1 MSAARFLDTNVVVY
15 AHDTAEPA
23 KQVVAQQ
30 LITDTMRQGDGV
42 ISAQVL
48 SEFFHTVAVRRKL
61 MMASEALRIIE
72 GLEAGLTI
80 LSVTPSLVK
89 EAVATHQRYQL
100 SYWDSLIVA
109 AARDAG
115 CTEIHSEDLSDGQ
128 DYGGVVVVNP
138 FRSLK
143 QVTI

>member
-1 MSAARFLDTNVVVY
+1 MSATRFIDTNVIVY
-15 AHDTAEPA
+15 AHDTTDPV
-23 KQVVAQQ
+23 KQAVAQQ
-30 LITDTMRQGDGV
+30 LITDAMRRGDGA
-42 ISAQVL
+42 ISVQVL
-48 SEFFHTVAVRRKL
+48 GEFFHTVAVRRKL
-61 MMASEALRIIE
+61 MTAAEALLIIE
-72 GLEAGLTI
+72 GLEAGFTTLP
-80 LSVTPSLVK
+80 VTPPLVK

-138 FRSLK
+138 FR
-143 QVTI
+143 TIVGRTA

>member
-1 MSAARFLDTNVVVY
+1 MSATGFLDTNVIVY
-15 AHDTAEPA
+15 AHDTADPA
-23 KQVVAQQ
+23 KQGVAQQ
-30 LITDTMRQGDGV
+30 LITDAMRQGDGA

-48 SEFFHTVAVRRKL
+48 GEFFHTVAVRRKL
-61 MMASEALRIIE
+61 MTAAEALLIIE
-72 GLEAGLTI
+72 GLEAGLAV
-80 LSVTPSLVK
+80 LAVTPSLVK

-138 FRSLK
+138 FR
-143 QVTI
+143 TIVGRTA